1 MGREVA
7 VDGVVVN
14 EDKVLLILRDH
25 EPFAGYWVLPGGHVE
40 RNETV
45 EQALFREIKEE
56 TGLDVGILSL
66 IGVFSDPDRDP
77 RGLVS
82 VAYLISPINH
92 RVKINREASK
102 WSWFHWDDIPSNVG
116 FDHRDIIKSGKT
128 LWTNLNS
135 K

>member
-7 VDGVVVN
+7 VDGVVVS
-14 EDKVLLILRDH
+14 DGKILMLLRNH

-40 RNETV
+40 KDETV

-56 TGLDVGILSL
+56 TGLNVEILGL
-66 IGVFSDPDRDP
+66 IGIFSDPDRDP

-82 VAYLISPINH
+82 VAYLVRPLEGDIN
-92 RVKINREASK
+92 INRESSNWA
-102 WSWFHWDDIPSNVG
+102 WFYWDEIPSNVG
-116 FDHRDIIKSGKT
+116 FDHMKIIDAGKA

>member
-14 EDKVLLILRDH
+14 GGKVLLLLRDH
-25 EPFAGYWVLPGGHVE
+25 EPFAGHWVLPGGHVE
-40 RNETV
+40 RSETV
-45 EQALFREIKEE
+45 EQALFREVKEE
-56 TGLDVGILSL
+56 TGLDVEILGL

-77 RGLVS
+77 RGLIS
-82 VAYLISPINH
+82 VAYLVRPVSQG
-92 RVKINREASK
+92 VKINKEASK
-102 WSWFHWDDIPSNVG
+102 WSWFCWNEIPINVG
-116 FDHRDIIKSGKT
+116 FDHMDIIKAGKA